1 MAKTFWFEFVRK
13 GTMYTGTPQEKSVI
27 VENVYDKVFNKVDR
41 RCKFVRMETVVETT
55 YALYDCKKAKFDS
68 YIGFTISNSTGV
80 ITTSA
85 KDN

>member
-1 MAKTFWFEFVRK
+1 
-13 GTMYTGTPQEKSVI
+13 MYTGTPQEKSVI